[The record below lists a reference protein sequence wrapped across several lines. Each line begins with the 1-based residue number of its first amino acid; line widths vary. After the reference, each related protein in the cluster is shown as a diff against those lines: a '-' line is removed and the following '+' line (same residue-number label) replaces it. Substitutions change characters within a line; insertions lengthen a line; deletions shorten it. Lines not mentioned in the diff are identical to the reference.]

1 MDIRRI
7 AAGVAVAGTLAVGV
21 VGAAQPAVAA
31 PAPTAG
37 WQVVETFPLDW
48 DGLAAC
54 WGRTTYYTGQS
65 GVLKAECRSGA
76 HTMDLWVNYK

>member
-31 PAPTAG
+31 PAPAG
-37 WQVVETFPLDW
+37 SQVVETFPLSW
-48 DGLAAC
+48 EGFFAC
-54 WGRTTYYTGQS
+54 WDRTGYYTSQPN
-65 GVLKAECRSGA
+65 VLKATCDNGDRIINLVV
-76 HTMDLWVNYK
+76 TYK